1 MAAQAPTIALVEAVH
16 GPSCTS
22 IRRELPVRCCLDMV
36 PLLSA
41 SSEHSLPEKLLLVAA
56 AHLLPQHPHHALYL
70 ISGEGTGYFPR
81 WEMSW
86 GGARGCFS
94 QLVWTFS
101 FPLTPNRPVKEN
113 QPLLWPPHGPGSS
126 ISSPIFLEESRLPPC
141 STHQPL
147 WSSFSQ
153 ISSFMYSEL
162 WRMVGSCHLAGGQG
176 PHPHR
181 WPWCDLQ
188 CWPFQCISI
197 LLQGFPGGS
206 DSKESACNAGD
217 PGLIP
222 GFDS

>member
-1 MAAQAPTIALVEAVH
+1 
-16 GPSCTS
+16 
-22 IRRELPVRCCLDMV
+22 
-36 PLLSA
+36 
-41 SSEHSLPEKLLLVAA
+41 
-56 AHLLPQHPHHALYL
+56 
-70 ISGEGTGYFPR
+70 
-81 WEMSW
+81 MSW

-101 FPLTPNRPVKEN
+101 FSLTPNTPVREN

-126 ISSPIFLEESRLPPC
+126 ISSPICLEESRLPPC
-141 STHQPL
+141 STDQPL

-153 ISSFMYSEL
+153 ISSFTYSEL

-181 WPWCDLQ
+181 RPWCDLQ

-217 PGLIP
+217 LGSRP